1 MDNQF
6 ADVGA
11 IASYSG
17 PAKKLDKDGFRVLH
31 RSVAQPYFPLVAHAK
46 FKPEQIKAIQM
57 ALASLP
63 DKPGGSEILQR
74 IGIAAFDTGAE
85 ERMKGLLDWLEK

>member
-1 MDNQF
+1 
-6 ADVGA
+6 
-11 IASYSG
+11 
-17 PAKKLDKDGFRVLH
+17 
-31 RSVAQPYFPLVAHAK
+31 
-46 FKPEQIKAIQM
+46 
-57 ALASLP
+57 LP